1 MLTDRVILVTGGSRG
16 IGRACVLEAVRQ
28 GARVVFCSRQDG
40 PDSRAVEAEG
50 AALAGPGVAIGV
62 AADIADEASV
72 LKMFEVLHNRF
83 GTLDGVVN
91 NAAISREQLLVPMTT
106 EEWDSVLAANLTGS
120 FLVARES
127 LRSFLTHNRNGSI
140 VSIGTL
146 SQYGI
151 SGNASYATSK
161 GGLLGLTRQIAS
173 QYSSRGITSNMVVSG
188 YVETALSASVSAAA
202 ARALIDGS
210 SLRRAG
216 LPEEIAAVVTFLL
229 SPEAAALNGQVIHA
243 TGGLREVPA

>member
-161 GGLLGLTRQIAS
+161 GGLLV
-173 QYSSRGITSNMVVSG
+173 TSNMVVSG

>member
-40 PDSRAVEAEG
+40 PDSRAVEAE
-50 AALAGPGVAIGV
+50 AVALAGPGAAIGV

-72 LKMFEVLHNRF
+72 LKMFEVVHDRL
-83 GTLDGVVN
+83 GSLDGVVN
-91 NAAISREQLLVPMTT
+91 NAAISREQLLVSMTT

-120 FLVARES
+120 FLVAREAI
-127 LRSFLTHNRNGSI
+127 RSFLTHNRNGSI
-140 VSIGTL
+140 ISIGTL

-173 QYSSRGITSNMVVSG
+173 QYGSQGISSNMVVSG
-188 YVETALSASVSAAA
+188 YVKTALSASVSAAA
-202 ARALIDGS
+202 AEALIDGS

-216 LPEEIAAVVTFLL
+216 LPEEIAAVVVFLL
-229 SPEAAALNGQVIHA
+229 SAEAAAVNGQVIHA